1 MIQSNYNEYTTVNKS
16 ISVFVPFVNVSHIQ
30 KGEVITDNRSLTTT
44 SWIHFHN
51 GKCVHVEESYSDVV
65 SDFRDYLDNL

>member
-1 MIQSNYNEYTTVNKS
+1 MIQSKYNEYTTVNKS

-30 KGEVITDNRSLTTT
+30 RGDVVTNDRTLTNS

-51 GKCVHVEESYSDVV
+51 GKCVHVEESYNEVV
-65 SDFRDYLDNL
+65 EDFKDYLDNL